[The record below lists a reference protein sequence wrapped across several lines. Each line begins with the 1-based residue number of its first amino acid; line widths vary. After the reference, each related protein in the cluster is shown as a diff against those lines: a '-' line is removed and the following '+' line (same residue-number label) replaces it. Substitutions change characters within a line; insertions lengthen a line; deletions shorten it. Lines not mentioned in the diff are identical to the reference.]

1 MCRRWV
7 VAQPLM
13 AIGGWPLVFV
23 VPAAVAALAALTTL
37 GLPGLRSP
45 EVPGDF
51 DLAGAV
57 LFGVTIAAAI
67 LPLFCARPGLSG
79 CVLA

>member
-1 MCRRWV
+1 
-7 VAQPLM
+7 M